1 MILRFLVYLILLAT
15 TDAAGAAS
23 LSDEELLESVYGD
36 AEFISIA
43 TGNRQHISQA
53 PATAT
58 VITAEDIQ
66 AMGATDL
73 DQALEAVPGL
83 HVSVSSNRY
92 SPIYTMRGIFSGF
105 NPQVLVLINGIPI
118 TNIFQG
124 NRSQVWGGMPVADI
138 ARIEVVRGPGSAL
151 FGADAFAGTINII
164 TKTAQD
170 IQGTQAGVRAGSFNT
185 KDAWLLH
192 GGKWGRVD
200 VAFSLELYGTGG
212 QRETVAAD
220 AQTGLDALFGTHASL
235 APAPVNTQRDTLD
248 TRLDL
253 AQGDWRLR
261 LGYQGRRDVGSGG
274 GISQSLDPGGRG
286 DSDRYNAD
294 LTYHNPVFVK
304 DWDVTTQLSYF
315 NVTQLT
321 DLVIFPPGAF
331 RGAFPD
337 GVIGNPDV
345 YERHWRLGVSALYTG
360 FTGHQIRLGTG
371 FNRANLYKVREV
383 KNFSQAS
390 GPLPVPLGGL
400 VDVTDSAPFI
410 RPHSRNVLYALLQ
423 DEWSFI
429 RDWSLTAGV
438 RWDHYSDFGDTVNPR
453 LALVWLTRHDL
464 TTKFLY
470 GRAFRAPSFAE
481 LYNINNPVVLGNPD
495 LKSET
500 INTLELLFDYRP
512 TNELRTNLSFF
523 RYKTANNIRFVPD
536 PAPATTSTAQNTGSQ
551 TGYGFE
557 WEWNWRLNRELKL
570 RGNYAFQR
578 STDDATNRDAGNAPH
593 HHIYARADWKF
604 MPEWNLT
611 PQLNWVAG
619 RKRVAG
625 DARSQ
630 IDDYA
635 TVDLTLRRKL
645 KNDPW
650 GLAASLR
657 NLFDADAREPSLAP
671 GGIPNDLPLPGRNFY
686 LELSYG
692 FQ

>member
-1 MILRFLVYLILLAT
+1 MILRFLASLIFLAST
-15 TDAAGAAS
+15 SAVWAES
-23 LSDEELLESVYGD
+23 LSDEELLESIYGD

-170 IQGTQAGVRAGSFNT
+170 IPGTQAGVRAGSFNT

-192 GGKWGRVD
+192 GGKWGGVD
-200 VAFSLELYGTGG
+200 VAFSLELHGTDG

-220 AQTGLDALFGTHASL
+220 AQTGLDALFGTHVSL
-235 APAPVNTQRDTLD
+235 APGPVNTQRDTLD

-261 LGYQGRRDVGSGG
+261 LGYQGRRDIGSGG
-274 GISQSLDPGGRG
+274 GISQALDPSGLG

-294 LTYHNPVFVK
+294 LTYHNPVFAK
-304 DWDVTTQLSYF
+304 DWDVTMQLSYF

-331 RGAFPD
+331 KGAFPD

-345 YERHWRLGVSALYTG
+345 YERHWRLGVSSLYTG
-360 FTGHQIRLGTG
+360 FAGHQIRLGTG

-390 GPLPVPLGGL
+390 GPLPISLGDL

-410 RPHSRNVLYALLQ
+410 RPHSRDVLYALLQ

-453 LALVWLTRHDL
+453 LALIWLTRHDL

-495 LKSET
+495 LKPET

-523 RYKTANNIRFVPD
+523 RYKTADNIRFVPD

-578 STDDATNRDAGNAPH
+578 STDDATNHDAGNAPH
-593 HHIYARADWKF
+593 HHIYARAEWKF
-604 MPEWNLT
+604 TPEWNLM
-611 PQLNWVAG
+611 PQINWVAG
-619 RKRVAG
+619 RERVAG
-625 DARSQ
+625 DARPQ
-630 IDDYA
+630 IDNY
-635 TVDLTLRRKL
+635 TTLDLTLRRKQ
-645 KNDPW
+645 KGEPW
-650 GLAASLR
+650 GVAGSVR
-657 NLFDADAREPSLAP
+657 NLFDADVREPSLAP

-686 LELSYG
+686 LELSYNL
-692 FQ
+692 Q